1 MRRLWPRQFD
11 HWRLKLE
18 QLTLQKRLVIAY
30 ILIMLLPS
38 VLISFYIFRGFTGN
52 AIEDLKKSSRSSLEI
67 EQVHVHNN
75 VETMVRAAQIA
86 TNDKVREYLGQSDE
100 ISVPDL
106 IDIDVIRMKDIL
118 RLQYNNPALDEIVI
132 FMNNPRTYEIW
143 PVFMYEKRIQEESW
157 YANVMKAGAETSV
170 WEFSREKRELMQS
183 RTEPQNDN
191 VPRISLYRGIDYPKG
206 THVGIVEIDM
216 RLETF
221 FPNTFS
227 PLQDEPSQMV
237 VLDRAG
243 GIYRYPG
250 ESFLDRAGLTEE
262 ALQPQLARILDR
274 SEQSGNFEFALG
286 GKPFLAVYSQID
298 PLQAYMVKLVS
309 LEHVYQDINRT
320 RNLILLANVIL
331 LAILALSTSF
341 INSFILKKLH
351 VLTDSV
357 KKVRQGD
364 FNFDVDI
371 RGGGEVGELAHHF
384 RKMLRKMGELIADAV
399 NKQAAAKEA
408 ELATLKNQIDSHFL
422 YNTLENIKM
431 MAEVHDH
438 REISDALTSLGGMM
452 RYNMRWTSD
461 SVRLRDEVNHI
472 HNYVNIA
479 NVRFEDRVSL
489 VTDIPDAL
497 LDQELLKM
505 SLQPVVENSIK
516 HGLRNRPMTI
526 EIRAEAAGGAM
537 LISVTDDGSGMSE
550 EQAAE
555 LNRRIG
561 REEVRP
567 SAVPDAGGM
576 PGRRNGIGLAN
587 VHGRIQLNYGSD
599 YGLKVESAEGRY
611 TRVTIRVPYF
621 ITGGRLD
628 GHEDDADR
636 R

>member
-1 MRRLWPRQFD
+1 MRRLRLRTFD
-11 HWRLKLE
+11 NLRLRLE
-18 QLTLQKRLVIAY
+18 QLTLQKRLVVAY

-67 EQVHVHNN
+67 EQVHAHNN
-75 VETMVRAAQIA
+75 IETMVRAAQIA
-86 TNDKVREYLGQSDE
+86 TNDKVRDYLGQSDD

-106 IDIDVIRMKDIL
+106 IDIDTIRMKDIL
-118 RLQYNNPALDEIVI
+118 RLQYNNPGLDDIRI
-132 FMNNPRTYEIW
+132 YMNNPKTYEIW
-143 PVFMYEKRIQEESW
+143 PVFMYEKRVLADPWREK
-157 YANVMKAGAETSV
+157 VMQAGGETSV

-183 RTEPQNDN
+183 RTEPENDRN
-191 VPRISLYRGIDYPKG
+191 PRIALYRGIDYPKG

-216 RLETF
+216 QLATF

-227 PLQDEPSQMV
+227 PLQDEQSQMV

-243 GIYRYPG
+243 EIYRYPG
-250 ESFLDRAGLTEE
+250 ESFLDRAGLTEA
-262 ALQPQLARILDR
+262 ALKTQLAQVLDR
-274 SEQSGNFEFALG
+274 SEATGNFTFSEG
-286 GKPFLAVYSQID
+286 GKPFLAVYSTID

-309 LEHVYQDINRT
+309 LEHVYEDINRT
-320 RNLILLANVIL
+320 RNLIILANVIL
-331 LAILALSTSF
+331 LVILAVSTYF

-357 KKVRQGD
+357 KKVRQGE

-438 REISDALTSLGGMM
+438 RDISDALTSLGSMM
-452 RYNMRWTSD
+452 RYNMRWTSEY
-461 SVRLRDEVNHI
+461 VRLRDEVNHI
-472 HNYVNIA
+472 QNYVNIA
-479 NVRFEDRVSL
+479 NVRFGDQVSL

-497 LDQELLKM
+497 MDQELLKM
-505 SLQPVVENSIK
+505 SLQPVVENSVK

-526 EIRAEAAGGAM
+526 VIRAEASGDVM
-537 LISVTDDGSGMSE
+537 LISVTDDGTGMSE
-550 EQAAE
+550 EQANE

-561 REEVRP
+561 RSAGRLIALP
-567 SAVPDAGGM
+567 DAGAVPDKGT
-576 PGRRNGIGLAN
+576 GIGLAN
-587 VHGRIQLNYGSD
+587 VHGRIQMNYGSE
-599 YGLKVESAEGRY
+599 YGLRVESAEGRY

-621 ITGGRLD
+621 ISGGRLT
-628 GHEDDADR
+628 GHEKDADR
-636 R
+636 G